1 MPHLDYSDAL
11 FDQAFK
17 ASSHEKLESIQC
29 NACHAQTGA
38 IKSVSKEKIY
48 QELGLESL
56 QLRRWY
62 RNLCLFCKIFKNKST
77 AYLLNLIPAR
87 KTHHSL
93 RNSDKIPCFNTKH
106 IFLKK
111 FFLPIYFNRMEQIRC
126 RSAKMR

>member
-29 NACHAQTGA
+29 NACHAQSGT
-38 IKSVSKEKIY
+38 IKSISKEKIY

-62 RNLCLFCKIFKNKST
+62 KKLCLFYKILKNKST

-87 KTHHSL
+87 KHIIHSEIQIISL
-93 RNSDKIPCFNTKH
+93 VLILST
-106 IFLKK
+106 FLKK
-111 FFLPIYFNRMEQIRC
+111 ILSFHLL
-126 RSAKMR
+126 